1 MKAGIWELLIVLAI
15 ALLIFGPKALPKL
28 GKSLGKTVG
37 NFKKGLSDEEEDEDE
52 AKPVKAE
59 TSHAQEGY
67 TYSADA
73 EGEKKPYDPER

>member
-37 NFKKGLSDEEEDEDE
+37 NFKKGLNDDEEDEEDEE
-52 AKPVKAE
+52 AKKTKKVKTVE
-59 TSHAQEGY
+59 TSEDDDTEA
-67 TYSADA
+67 
-73 EGEKKPYDPER
+73 